1 VENHQIHLKHFAF
14 AVQKS
19 AKLKKWT
26 SKEVNGLIFIW
37 HHVDNQNPWELKFFK
52 QIESREWVFYG
63 KNEYVINCHIQDIP
77 ENGADVCKSKF
88 TTKDIHFQIHS
99 IVKLISKLC
108 TVHQSPTVLALVSL
122 GLDGSQSVVIFG
134 MQSEIQI
141 KLYRKKN
148 QISIADGEQIQQKNT
163 LQL

>member
-1 VENHQIHLKHFAF
+1 VENHQIHLKHFVF

-37 HHVDNQNPWELKFFK
+37 HHAENENPWELKFFK

-77 ENGADVCKSKF
+77 ENGADVGRLISIEKSF
-88 TTKDIHFQIHS
+88 HFYLTVS
-99 IVKLISKLC
+99 SFSSFKLISDPF
-108 TVHQSPTVLALVSL
+108 TVRPLLTAQTFASHVPKYFRLA
-122 GLDGSQSVVIFG
+122 IMIG
-134 MQSEIQI
+134 MQS
-141 KLYRKKN
+141 
-148 QISIADGEQIQQKNT
+148 
-163 LQL
+163 